1 MICRRNTA
9 LLTLLAAVLTLSMLA
24 GCSAAESEPDVSEP
38 DVPSETPAPDV
49 QDSADGGEQ
58 PTAQFAWADIELTD
72 VLTGETLRIAD
83 FSGKPVL
90 VKTFAVW

>member
-1 MICRRNTA
+1 MIRRRNTA

-38 DVPSETPAPDV
+38 GMPSETPAPDV
-49 QDSADGGEQ
+49 QDSADGEQ
-58 PTAQFAWADIELTD
+58 FAAQFAWADIELTD
-72 VLTGETLRIAD
+72 VLTGETFRIAD
-83 FSGKPVL
+83 FRGKPVL

>member
-1 MICRRNTA
+1 MIRRRNTA
-9 LLTLLAAVLTLSMLA
+9 MLTLLAAVLTLLMLA

-49 QDSADGGEQ
+49 QDSTDGEQ
-58 PTAQFAWADIELTD
+58 PAVQFAWADIELTD

-83 FSGKPVL
+83 FRGKPVL